1 VLHTLQKR
9 TQSVRLDDRRPVC
22 RRRTLT
28 TPSAGSFSA
37 SWLITGADSISPAEH
52 EVADPEEQIG
62 AYRDPSASL
71 APDETQTTGNRR

>member
-1 VLHTLQKR
+1 LR
-9 TQSVRLDDRRPVC
+9 DRRPVC

-28 TPSAGSFSA
+28 TPGAGSFSA
-37 SWLITGADSISPAEH
+37 PWVIIGVDSISPAEH